1 MYICIDSLL
10 LINVYKDS
18 VITDMQ
24 KEVVSMQFILY
35 LNVSSMILLSDSV
48 TIIYNKFNNNYY
60 NYEVNNIL

>member
-18 VITDMQ
+18 VITGMQ

-48 TIIYNKFNNNYY
+48 TIIYNN
-60 NYEVNNIL
+60 E

>member
-48 TIIYNKFNNNYY
+48 IIIYNKFNNNYY
-60 NYEVNNIL
+60 NHEVNNIL